1 MKRAPSPP
9 DRGAKVIALAV
20 KIMAQGARGWSD
32 GLAKAEKRVK

>member
-1 MKRAPSPP
+1 MKQKSST

-32 GLAKAEKRVK
+32 ALAKAEKQVK